1 MELLEKLSNAFGA
14 PGHEQEVKDILIEF
28 FKEKFNLSPVE
39 GEHVGN
45 LTFIK
50 EGKPGKPRIML
61 DAHLDEVGFHVYG
74 YTGDG
79 DLRVVALGGIDD
91 RVLPAKFVLVGK
103 EKIHGVMG
111 LLPPHD
117 ENSDITKVAKL
128 SSYAIDIGCKSKDE
142 AQGLAPIGTP
152 VAFDTTFEDWG
163 EIVKGKSFDDR
174 AGCWAVAK
182 VFETQTDC
190 TIIASFTMGE
200 ELGMMGSRYAVR
212 KHKPNLVICLEGTS
226 AGDTPEVDEH
236 VVCSRMGAGPVITF
250 EDRGVIIPKKTRLQL
265 EKCAQTN
272 KIPWQY
278 KGTVTGGTNAGLMHM
293 ENGGTPC
300 LVVAAGCRYIH
311 SPVSL
316 ASKADLENIVKLTKA
331 YIKTVD
337 KEGIA
342 L

>member
-14 PGHEQEVKDILIEF
+14 PGHEKEVKDILISY
-28 FKEKFNLSPVE
+28 FKEKFGLDPVE

-50 EGKPGKPRIML
+50 QGSPGKPRIML
-61 DAHLDEVGFHVYG
+61 DAHLDEVGFHVYSH
-74 YTGDG
+74 TSDG

-91 RVLPAKFVLVGK
+91 RVLPSKFVLVGK
-103 EKIHGVMG
+103 DKIPGVMG

-117 ENSDITKVAKL
+117 EGSDLTKVAKL
-128 SSYAIDIGCKSKDE
+128 SSYAVDIGCKSKEE
-142 AQGLAPIGTP
+142 AQGLVP
-152 VAFDTTFEDWG
+152 VGSPVTFDTVFEVWG
-163 EIVKGKSFDDR
+163 DIVKGKSFDDR

-182 VFETQTDC
+182 AFDTKTDC

-200 ELGMMGSRYAVR
+200 ELGMMGARYAVR
-212 KHKPNLVICLEGTS
+212 RHRPDLVICLEGTS
-226 AGDTPEVDEH
+226 AGDTPDVDGH
-236 VVCSRMGAGPVITF
+236 VVCSRMGHGPVITF

-265 EKCAQTN
+265 EKCANDN

-278 KGTVTGGTNAGLMHM
+278 KGTVTGGTNAGQMHM
-293 ENGGTPC
+293 ENGGIPC
-300 LVVAAGCRYIH
+300 LVIAVGCRYIH

-316 ASKADLENIVKLTKA
+316 AAKCDLENTIKLAKC
-331 YIKTVD
+331 YLEQVD
-337 KEGIA
+337 KEGIS